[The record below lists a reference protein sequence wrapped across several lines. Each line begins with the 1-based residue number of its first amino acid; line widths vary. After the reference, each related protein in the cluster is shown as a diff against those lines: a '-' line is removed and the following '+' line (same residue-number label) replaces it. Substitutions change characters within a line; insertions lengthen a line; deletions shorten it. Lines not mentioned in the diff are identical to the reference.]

1 MENTAAKND
10 LVLDVHEVPAK
21 KSQWAL
27 LSIQHI
33 LAMFVACITV
43 PLIIGT
49 SIPATIISAGIG
61 TLIYIAFTN
70 KKSPVVLSSS
80 FAYLSSMGV
89 AFALDANP
97 NDANVG
103 NYLALAIGMVL
114 VGLIY
119 VIVALVIKKAGTGW
133 LFKLLPTIVVGPVI
147 MVIGL
152 GLAGS
157 AVGNL
162 TVNAAGNYSL
172 IAILCG
178 LVALVVTALT
188 AHYGNKTL
196 SLIPFVIG
204 MAAGYGV
211 ALIFTGIG
219 HLANWEEAII
229 ISFDPIVNNFKDI
242 SVASFI
248 GYDCFAFLNFNNG
261 TFAWGQMLTIVL
273 AFAPVSLV
281 TICEHIGDHLNLGNV
296 IHKDLL
302 KDPGLSNTLMGDGV
316 ATAVSGVL
324 CGCANT
330 TYGENVAVVGVT
342 KVASVPVI
350 ITACIAT
357 IALGLFTPLMVVVQ
371 TIPKCVTGGVSLV
384 LYGFIAS
391 SGVKMLINEKIDFG
405 VNRNIFIAAAIL
417 VAGIGGLS
425 INFNIAGQGVTI
437 TSTAVAMIL
446 GIVLNLI
453 LKDKKAEETPVETIA
468 AEEAP
473 VEETASAEEN

>member
-1 MENTAAKND
+1 METTNKN
-10 LVLDVHEVPAK
+10 LVLDVHESPKK
-21 KSQWAL
+21 KSQWVL
-27 LSIQHI
+27 LSLQHI

-61 TLIYIAFTN
+61 TLIYILLTQ

-97 NDANVG
+97 TDGVSG
-103 NYLALAIGMVL
+103 NYLALAIGMLL

-119 VIVALVIKKAGTGW
+119 IAVSLVVKKAGTGW

-157 AVGNL
+157 AVNNL
-162 TVNAAGNYSL
+162 TGANAGTYNLLY
-172 IAILCG
+172 ILCG

-188 AHYGNKTL
+188 AYYGKKTL

-204 MAAGYGV
+204 MSAGYLLALALTGV
-211 ALIFTGIG
+211 GY
-219 HLANWEEAII
+219 LADWEYAKII
-229 ISFDPIVNNFKDI
+229 NFAPVVDNYKNFGVTSI
-242 SVASFI
+242 I

-261 TFAWGQMLTIVL
+261 TFELGQIVTIVL
-273 AFAPVSLV
+273 AFAPVALV
-281 TICEHIGDHLNLGNV
+281 TICEHIGDHLNLGGV
-296 IHKDLL
+296 IQKDLL
-302 KDPGLSNTLMGDGV
+302 KDPGLDRTLMGDGI
-316 ATAVSGVL
+316 ATAVSGIL

-342 KVASVPVI
+342 KVASVSVI

-357 IALGLFTPLMVVVQ
+357 IALGLFTPLMVIVQ
-371 TIPKCVTGGVSLV
+371 TIPACVTGGVSLV

-391 SGVKMLINEKIDFG
+391 SGVKMLINEQVDFTKS
-405 VNRNIFIAAAIL
+405 RNIFIAAAIL
-417 VAGIGGLS
+417 VAGIGGLNIS
-425 INFNIAGQGVTI
+425 FNLAGQAVTI

-446 GIVLNLI
+446 GILLNII
-453 LKDKKAEETPVETIA
+453 LKEKK
-468 AEEAP
+468 EEAQ
-473 VEETASAEEN
+473 EAQDAE

>member
-1 MENTAAKND
+1 MENATPKND

-43 PLIIGT
+43 PLIVGT
-49 SIPATIISAGIG
+49 SIPATIISAGVG
-61 TLIYIAFTN
+61 TLIYILFTQ
-70 KKSPVVLSSS
+70 KKSPVVLASS
-80 FAYLSSMGV
+80 FAYISSMLT
-89 AFALDANP
+89 AFGLGGGN
-97 NDANVG
+97 
-103 NYLALAIGMVL
+103 NYLALAIGMVI
-114 VGLIY
+114 VGVIY
-119 VIVALVIKKAGTGW
+119 VLVALVIKKFGTNW

-157 AVGNL
+157 AINNL
-162 TVNAAGNYSL
+162 TGVNVSADNYNL
-172 IAILCG
+172 VYIFCG
-178 LVALVVTALT
+178 VVALFVTAIT
-188 AHYGNKTL
+188 AHYGKKTL

-204 MAAGYGV
+204 MLAGYGV
-211 ALIFTGIG
+211 ALIWTGIG
-219 HLANWEEAII
+219 YAADWDYAKVINFA
-229 ISFDPIVNNFKDI
+229 PIVENFTDI
-242 SVASFI
+242 SVSSFI
-248 GYDCFAFLNFNNG
+248 GYDCFAFLEWGNG
-261 TFAWGQMLTIVL
+261 AFEWSQLITIVL

-281 TICEHIGDHLNLGNV
+281 TICEHIGDHLNLGGV

-302 KDPGLSNTLMGDGV
+302 KDPGLDRTLMGDGV
-316 ATAVSGVL
+316 ATAVSGIL

-342 KVASVPVI
+342 KVASVRVI
-350 ITACIAT
+350 ITACFAT

-371 TIPKCVTGGVSLV
+371 TIPACVTGGVSLV

-391 SGVKMLINEKIDFG
+391 SGVKMLINEKVDF
-405 VNRNIFIAAAIL
+405 NKARNIFIAAAIL

-425 INFNIAGQGVTI
+425 ISFKIAGQPVTI

-446 GIVLNLI
+446 GIVLNI
-453 LKDKKAEETPVETIA
+453 VLKDKDAKKEEVVADTSISEDSA
-468 AEEAP
+468 A
-473 VEETASAEEN
+473 

>member
-1 MENTAAKND
+1 MENATPKND

-27 LSIQHI
+27 LSLQHI

-61 TLIYIAFTN
+61 TLIYILLTQ

-89 AFALDANP
+89 AFGLGGGN
-97 NDANVG
+97 

-119 VIVALVIKKAGTGW
+119 VVVAFIIKKAGTGW

-157 AVGNL
+157 AINNL
-162 TVNAAGNYSL
+162 ANTAGSADNYNLVHIS
-172 IAILCG
+172 CG
-178 LVALVVTALT
+178 LVALFVTAIT
-188 AHYGNKTL
+188 AHYGKKTL

-204 MAAGYGV
+204 MLAGYGV
-211 ALIFTGIG
+211 ALVWTGIG
-219 HLANWEEAII
+219 HLATWDYAKVIDF
-229 ISFDPIVNNFKDI
+229 SPIVNNFSDI
-242 SVASFI
+242 KVSSFI
-248 GYDCFAFLNFNNG
+248 GYDCFAFLEWNNG
-261 TFAWGQMLTIVL
+261 AFEWGQLITILL

-281 TICEHIGDHLNLGNV
+281 TICEHIGDHLNLSGV

-302 KDPGLSNTLMGDGV
+302 KDPGLDRTLMGDGI
-316 ATAVSGVL
+316 ATAVSGIL

-342 KVASVPVI
+342 KVASVRVI
-350 ITACIAT
+350 ITACFAT
-357 IALGLFTPLMVVVQ
+357 IALGFFTPLMVVVQ
-371 TIPKCVTGGVSLV
+371 TIPACVTGGVSLV

-391 SGVKMLINEKIDFG
+391 SGVKMLINEKVDF
-405 VNRNIFIAAAIL
+405 NKARNIFIAAAIL

-425 INFNIAGQGVTI
+425 ISFKIAGQSVTI

-446 GIVLNLI
+446 GILLNI
-453 LKDKKAEETPVETIA
+453 VLKDKDAKTEEEEPAEEKAE
-468 AEEAP
+468 
-473 VEETASAEEN
+473 